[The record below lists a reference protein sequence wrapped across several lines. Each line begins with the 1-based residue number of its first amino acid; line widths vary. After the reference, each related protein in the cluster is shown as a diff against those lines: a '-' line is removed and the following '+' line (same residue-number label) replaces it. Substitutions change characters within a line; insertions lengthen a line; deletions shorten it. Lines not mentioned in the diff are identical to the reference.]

1 MRNIRSTAENPA
13 KRRDASAPRR
23 RARGHLRHSGK
34 LHRRGLIAASI
45 TDIPGASSVFWGGIV
60 SYDNRVKHRVL
71 GVKEQT
77 LRDFGAVCAQTAEEM
92 AKGALCVLGTTFAV
106 SVTGIA
112 GPGGGT
118 PEKPVGLVYLA
129 AASKS
134 GEVFCQTEGISR
146 QSDGDPAAN
155 GRRGTGVA
163 ALCRRKRPKSGTIW
177 LPSVILWK
185 TLWKL
190 LKITNIST

>member
-1 MRNIRSTAENPA
+1 MCEISALPLKIRQSAETLLRLGAARGVTFGTAE
-13 KRRDASAPRR
+13 SCT
-23 RARGHLRHSGK
+23 G
-34 LHRRGLIAASI
+34 GLIAASI

-134 GEVFCQTEGISR
+134 GEVFC
-146 QSDGDPAAN
+146 
-155 GRRGTGVA
+155 
-163 ALCRRKRPKSGTIW
+163 RRKEFHGNRMEIRLQTVAEA
-177 LPSVILWK
+177 LE
-185 TLWKL
+185 L
-190 LKITNIST
+190 LRFAVENVRNPEPFDSNP